1 MIAVIDTNVFISA
14 VASHAGA
21 SWQCFVLW
29 GRRRFQ
35 LAVTSQILAE
45 YETTAEKFF
54 RKPGKYQGVNWRP
67 LFSWIQD
74 KAVCFEP
81 APLGK
86 QRSRDA
92 DDDAFLA
99 CALTGSAKI
108 IVSHDADLLELE
120 KPFGI
125 EILKPTTFVA
135 RFK

>member
-29 GRRRFQ
+29 GRRRFR
-35 LAVTSQILAE
+35 LAVTGKILAE
-45 YETTAEKFF
+45 CETTAEAFF

-67 LFSWIQD
+67 LFSWVEQ
-74 KAVCFEP
+74 KAAYFEP
-81 APLGK
+81 ASLGK

-92 DDDAFLA
+92 GDDIFLA
-99 CALTGSAKI
+99 CALACGAKI
-108 IVSHDADLLELE
+108 IVSKDNDLLDLE
-120 KPFGI
+120 KPFGV